1 MINNFSK
8 TTIIG
13 LSAIIFIMIVVN
25 VVLSAELSHVGL
37 RLNESERKA
46 QALEESVA
54 KIDQSLALNNSLT
67 SLLSQALLMGYTKE
81 VSFIHI
87 TKPNMASLNSSVVR

>member
-8 TTIIG
+8 TTLISLG
-13 LSAIIFIMIVVN
+13 VIIFVMIVVN
-25 VVLSAELSHVGL
+25 IVLSAELSHAGL

-67 SLLSQALLMGYTKE
+67 GLLSQALLMGYTKE
-81 VSFIHI
+81 VTFIHL
-87 TKPNMASLNSSVVR
+87 TKPNMASLNSSMVR